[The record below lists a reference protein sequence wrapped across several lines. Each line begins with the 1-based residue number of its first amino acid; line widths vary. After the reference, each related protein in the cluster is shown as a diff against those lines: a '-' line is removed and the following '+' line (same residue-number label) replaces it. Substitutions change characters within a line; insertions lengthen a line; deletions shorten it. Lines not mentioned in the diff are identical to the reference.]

1 MLLLQKMSL
10 EKGFKNLDWFSLENS
25 NNLSFQIYDWLVSD
39 ENIIERFWDSFSDF
53 YYISCSPYKIEE
65 WKNEPEIYRILQRC
79 KHMAD
84 NYPLEI
90 LIGKY
95 SEEAMSKAKKITQ
108 IKRKEFEWSWIIVL
122 DPKQYIY
129 IVWFFWWTSG
139 RNNQYIIE
147 QIKKNYPYKFWE
159 LKRG

>member
-1 MLLLQKMSL
+1 MLLLQKMNL
-10 EKGFKNLDWFSLENS
+10 EKGFKILDWFSLENS

-95 SEEAMSKAKKITQ
+95 SEEAMSKAKKISDKK
-108 IKRKEFEWSWIIVL
+108 KR
-122 DPKQYIY
+122 
-129 IVWFFWWTSG
+129 VWMIMNYSIRSETVYLYCVILLMNIW
-139 RNNQYIIE
+139 
-147 QIKKNYPYKFWE
+147 KK
-159 LKRG
+159 